1 MLPPPAFHDAR
12 QAVHTAQA
20 VLDRDLASVP
30 VSSSVTSAAWPSLS
44 VPQLASP
51 VPSAQ
56 QLSWEHDEKEHY
68 KPFGS
73 HQAAQGALNSHLL
86 PESQQASHMYPRQ
99 TLESQLSAHS
109 AFHDPQTLLQRR
121 NTRLAAP
128 VPILGGRPVAV
139 VGASL
144 LAAIQHAVQ
153 VHQLSAKDAA
163 QQLMAFL
170 LQNDDEQ
177 VHLPA
182 PSPHYAES
190 LSFNRISTPAAAANG
205 IDNPTALSPFVGAG
219 NYGQDLNG
227 NGLQREQTPKRLGR
241 RPLYARGVVE
251 GGTGSKFI

>member
-20 VLDRDLASVP
+20 VLDRDVASVP

-44 VPQLASP
+44 VPQMAFPL
-51 VPSAQ
+51 PSAQ
-56 QLSWEHDEKEHY
+56 QLPWEHEKEQY

-73 HQAAQGALNSHLL
+73 HQAAQGALLSQLL
-86 PESQQASHMYPRQ
+86 PDPQQASHMYPRQ
-99 TLESQLSAHS
+99 AMESQLSAYS

-144 LAAIQHAVQ
+144 LAAIQQAVQ

-170 LQNDDEQ
+170 LQNNDEQ

-182 PSPHYAES
+182 QSPHSSES
-190 LSFNRISTPAAAANG
+190 LGFDMISTPAAAA
-205 IDNPTALSPFVGAG
+205 DETKYPTALSPFVGAG

-227 NGLQREQTPKRLGR
+227 NGLQREHTPKRLGR
-241 RPLYARGVVE
+241 RPLYARGVVYD
-251 GGTGSKFI
+251 GSGSKCT